1 MRWAGL
7 LRAVNVGG
15 RKVIMAELR
24 EAMAAAGAARVTT
37 LLASGNV
44 VFDADTDSEAEAAAL
59 VDAALER
66 MGFATDVMM
75 RNAETLARTIAA
87 NPFPDVAAARPAQL
101 HVVFHRDPVPAEPVE
116 ALPGIYAGP
125 ERIRAVGRELFIDY
139 PEGAGESLLPRA
151 MAKLRF
157 PKVATARNWNTV
169 GKLKDMLEG

>member
-1 MRWAGL
+1 MLFRSEKLALLLHGFPESKFSWRFQLPLFARLGYTAWAPNLRGYGGTSRPQGRDAYKLEL
-7 LRAVNVGG
+7 LLDDV
-15 RKVIMAELR
+15 
-24 EAMAAAGAARVTT
+24 
-37 LLASGNV
+37 
-44 VFDADTDSEAEAAAL
+44 AAL
-59 VDAALER
+59 IDAALER

-116 ALPGIYAGP
+116 ALPGIHTGP

-157 PKVATARNWNTV
+157 PKVEIGRAHV
-169 GKLKDMLEG
+169 